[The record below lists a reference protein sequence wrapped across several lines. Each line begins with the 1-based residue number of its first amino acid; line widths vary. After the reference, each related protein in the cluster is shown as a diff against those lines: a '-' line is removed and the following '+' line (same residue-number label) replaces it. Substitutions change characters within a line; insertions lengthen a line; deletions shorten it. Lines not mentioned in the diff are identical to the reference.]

1 MNKQLNR
8 TLFLTSVGLFIILLG
23 YGCRVKEAPLVY
35 NPIAYNLNTGD
46 LTPPNLPSDNPLT
59 VDGVHLGRMLFHEK
73 KLSLDASISCASCH
87 LQDHGFSDSATFSKG
102 VNNLRG
108 HRQAMSVFNL
118 AWNTN
123 GFFWDGRAELLRD
136 QAILPIQDALEMQ
149 ETMPSVVAKLE
160 AEKRYRD
167 QFFLAFGDE
176 NITEKRISLALEQF
190 MFSIVSVNS
199 KYDKHLRGEA
209 NLTASEERGKEL
221 FFAEYNPGFPAISGA
236 DCAHCHSGKNF
247 ENDDYM
253 NNGLDSIFTDDGRE
267 KATLNS
273 ADKAKFKVPS
283 LRNIELTAPYMHDGR
298 FKTLEEVLRHY
309 NTGLVNSPTM
319 DPALL
324 YPYYNGGLMLS
335 NQDIQDLIAFLKTL
349 TDDDLANNQAYS
361 SPF

>member
-1 MNKQLNR
+1 MNSKFKL
-8 TLFLTSVGLFIILLG
+8 LPISIFCFIILLG
-23 YGCRVKEAPLVY
+23 YGCSIKEEPVVY
-35 NPIAYNLNTGD
+35 NPVAYNLNAGD
-46 LTPPNLPSDNPLT
+46 LTPPNLPIDNPLT
-59 VDGVHLGRMLFHEK
+59 VDGVHLGRMLFHEN
-73 KLSLDASISCASCH
+73 KLSLDASISCSSCH
-87 LQDHGFSDSATFSKG
+87 LQEYGFSDSATFSKG
-102 VNNLRG
+102 VNDLRG

-123 GFFWDGRAELLRD
+123 GFFWDGRAPLLRD
-136 QAILPIQDALEMQ
+136 QALLPIQDALEMQ
-149 ETMPSVVAKLE
+149 ETLPDVVAKLQ
-160 AEKRYRD
+160 ADQMYLD
-167 QFFLAFGDE
+167 QFFKAFGDD
-176 NITEKRISLALEQF
+176 NITSERISLALEQF

-199 KYDKHLRGEA
+199 KYDQHLRGEA
-209 NLTASEERGKEL
+209 TLSSAEQRGKEL
-221 FFAEYNPGFPAISGA
+221 FFNEYNPSFPSISGA

-298 FKTLEEVLRHY
+298 FTTLEEVVMHY

-324 YPYYNGGLMLS
+324 YPYHNGGLLLS
-335 NQDIQDLIAFLKTL
+335 SQDVQDLIAFLKTL
-349 TDDDLANNQAYS
+349 TDEDMATNEAYS